1 VSLSSLG
8 MMDAA
13 YFVGRKELLDFLN
26 DLLDLKLQKIE
37 ETAPGHI
44 ACQLV
49 DIMFPGTIPMS
60 KVNWGAKNDYEFVQ
74 NYKLLQSAFD
84 KHHIQRHIDVDKLI
98 RAKYQ
103 DNLEFQQ
110 WFKAFF
116 DQSGA
121 TKEGYEPI
129 SVRAKGKGGAQYNQ
143 QYARASGAKRSAAAR
158 SSRPPPS
165 RPAATASN
173 TRSAPAASKPAVP
186 AASATSR
193 PGGPLRERVKDEKP
207 VTSSKPAVDVELVK
221 KNEQLTREV
230 EELTEKLEE
239 FEQSVFEIEHERD
252 FYFQKLR
259 DVEVM
264 LQVYQS
270 TEGSDPVHLVEKIF
284 RVLYATAD
292 DVIVVNEDGEIVDAA
307 DLSREEVENVLP

>member
-1 VSLSSLG
+1 
-8 MMDAA
+8 MDAA

-49 DIMFPGTIPMS
+49 DMIFPNTIPMS
-60 KVNWGAKNDYEFVQ
+60 KVNWGAKNDYEFVA
-74 NYKLLQSAFD
+74 NYKLLQSAFT
-84 KHHIQRHIDVDKLI
+84 KHHVQRFVDVEKLT

-103 DNLEFQQ
+103 DNLENMQ

-121 TKEGYEPI
+121 TKDGYDPA

-143 QYARASGAKRSAAAR
+143 HYSRATGPVRSAAAAR
-158 SSRPPPS
+158 PS
-165 RPAATASN
+165 RPAPA
-173 TRSAPAASKPAVP
+173 RPAASTTRPASSAPKP
-186 AASATSR
+186 AASTSTSTETR
-193 PGGPLRERVKDEKP
+193 RITGPLRERVEEKAAVATKAP
-207 VTSSKPAVDVELVK
+207 TKPAVDFELVK
-221 KNEQLTREV
+221 KNEQLTKEV
-230 EELTEKLEE
+230 EELSGKLDEME
-239 FEQSVFEIEHERD
+239 HSVLEIEQERD

-264 LQVYQS
+264 LQVFQ
-270 TEGSDPVHLVEKIF
+270 TQETADPEHLVEKIF
-284 RVLYATAD
+284 RVLYATQE
-292 DVIVVNEDGEIVDAA
+292 DVILVNEEGEIVDAA
-307 DLSREEVENVLP
+307 DLTQEELENVLP